1 MSTDDIN
8 SALSKVTPQKAAFL
22 VEAWLV
28 HQAIPDVSTLKFI
41 AAIIDLDFEIV
52 RYWFYCRSN
61 RDGIKRAFARS
72 AAGGSDAGIVLP
84 LLEEYYL
91 LDRFSDD
98 IGWEYQGFD
107 RESQE
112 HEQELPSSTSA
123 TTPEQIRHYKS
134 PSPQHQQQKKSSI
147 TAPLYDLTK
156 TTNIDPLKQPT
167 SGTETHRRK
176 ATWERQ
182 RGMEGSD
189 GDEYGD
195 EQAGD
200 SEEFETLGTRSRGI
214 VRASGGPSI
223 TSRTL
228 KAPVQGPSD
237 KPIRKRGRPLGSFKK
252 KPKLEPTSTKDQS
265 PKVPTT
271 QTELQQP
278 SPVPVPIFDR
288 SQSTDHTQTNIKRRY
303 LTPIILLPA
312 PRSLTVPSTEP
323 TTNLSSV
330 TIPGLVGD
338 PVAGA
343 ESRKKFLEQQQSV
356 EAQQR
361 RERNRARSTAPSRTR
376 SSNGSNVARLRAKS
390 RSNKRKVVHMSEG
403 DDGGQD
409 DDDEEDAEDEDDC
422 GSKAQD
428 PSSSLKNASDTK
440 RVERAKGPSLGNPP
454 PFFKEYGALVA
465 KRREKQPVHEQPSE
479 STINILEVV
488 LPPAPGSVLQQV
500 RSPAAIPMAPI
511 ERTAQHSLP
520 PNPTT
525 PTLPAQ
531 AQSGE
536 PNVQHN
542 PHNRLPLH
550 LGQNPGA
557 AIASRQRDMD
567 RRREEAERHREYDDD
582 QRYKEHR
589 SRDGNRTNRGRSA
602 DEESRDWSQDRRHR
616 SDSQGSSHRRDQPA
630 PESRGR
636 SLKPRPLILRRVNHA
651 VTIESNSPPCRN
663 DDLQSTIS
671 HADKIL
677 SPQLHKQ
684 HRYSCD
690 DSHSPYSLEVIDPG
704 LFAITSPPPRKPL
717 PHVATSPHQPL
728 YTQPGGHYPLG
739 DRRRSSRNV
748 DLGTHWDMHHEHQR
762 ASQSVNPGDSID
774 MTKVPTAP
782 ASFFYC
788 SDRNHNSSANNDD
801 FTDVYEQPHQPS
813 LPEFYSPR
821 PINLELH
828 TSQRPPPPF
837 SPSRPFEQPPIL
849 GAVVI
854 PLPNFNS
861 REKHQNDVS
870 QRDDS
875 MTVRPEGLSRTSSG
889 RSVGRSRDDDDGGE
903 NRSSHPSSPSKRNKG
918 QHSNSRRRSTEE
930 FQGSNGDREHRD
942 RGFDRQP
949 QHRHRDNHNHHRDEH
964 DGPSPNG
971 HRQQVHQRTGGQERH
986 REFEYEEYEVD
997 TSLRLE
1003 DSNRQRRDK
1012 SLRARSSRHPSSPSA
1027 SQQGY
1032 HHGQEQ
1038 SRRRQDASRSRW
1050 SRRGSSACGSS
1061 TRNNK
1066 RDEAKVEC
1074 TMGEWEKRREQQRVE

>member
-1 MSTDDIN
+1 MSTDNIN

-98 IGWEYQGFD
+98 IGWEYKGFD

-123 TTPEQIRHYKS
+123 TTPEQIRRQKS

-156 TTNIDPLKQPT
+156 TTNFDPLKQPT

-189 GDEYGD
+189 GDEYGG

-223 TSRTL
+223 TSRML
-228 KAPVQGPSD
+228 KAPVQGPND
-237 KPIRKRGRPLGSFKK
+237 KPMRKRGRPLGSFKK
-252 KPKLEPTSTKDQS
+252 KPKLEPTSTKDQP
-265 PKVPTT
+265 PKVLTT

-288 SQSTDHTQTNIKRRY
+288 PQSTDPTQTNIKRRY

-312 PRSLTVPSTEP
+312 PRSLTAPSTEP

-361 RERNRARSTAPSRTR
+361 RERNRAQSTAPSRTR
-376 SSNGSNVARLRAKS
+376 SSNGSNVARSRAKS

-422 GSKAQD
+422 DSKAQD

-440 RVERAKGPSLGNPP
+440 RVEIAKGPSLGNPP

-500 RSPAAIPMAPI
+500 RSPAATPMAPI

-520 PNPTT
+520 PNPIT

-531 AQSGE
+531 AQFGE
-536 PNVQHN
+536 PNVQHY

-550 LGQNPGA
+550 LGQNLGA
-557 AIASRQRDMD
+557 AYDGRGSFTAYAGSSADYGDQQALELERIASRQRDMD

-589 SRDGNRTNRGRSA
+589 SRDGNGTNRGRSA
-602 DEESRDWSQDRRHR
+602 DEE
-616 SDSQGSSHRRDQPA
+616 
-630 PESRGR
+630 
-636 SLKPRPLILRRVNHA
+636 
-651 VTIESNSPPCRN
+651 
-663 DDLQSTIS
+663 
-671 HADKIL
+671 
-677 SPQLHKQ
+677 
-684 HRYSCD
+684 
-690 DSHSPYSLEVIDPG
+690 
-704 LFAITSPPPRKPL
+704 
-717 PHVATSPHQPL
+717 
-728 YTQPGGHYPLG
+728 
-739 DRRRSSRNV
+739 
-748 DLGTHWDMHHEHQR
+748 
-762 ASQSVNPGDSID
+762 
-774 MTKVPTAP
+774 
-782 ASFFYC
+782 
-788 SDRNHNSSANNDD
+788 
-801 FTDVYEQPHQPS
+801 
-813 LPEFYSPR
+813 
-821 PINLELH
+821 
-828 TSQRPPPPF
+828 
-837 SPSRPFEQPPIL
+837 
-849 GAVVI
+849 
-854 PLPNFNS
+854 
-861 REKHQNDVS
+861 
-870 QRDDS
+870 
-875 MTVRPEGLSRTSSG
+875 
-889 RSVGRSRDDDDGGE
+889 
-903 NRSSHPSSPSKRNKG
+903 
-918 QHSNSRRRSTEE
+918 
-930 FQGSNGDREHRD
+930 
-942 RGFDRQP
+942 
-949 QHRHRDNHNHHRDEH
+949 
-964 DGPSPNG
+964 
-971 HRQQVHQRTGGQERH
+971 
-986 REFEYEEYEVD
+986 
-997 TSLRLE
+997 
-1003 DSNRQRRDK
+1003 
-1012 SLRARSSRHPSSPSA
+1012 
-1027 SQQGY
+1027 
-1032 HHGQEQ
+1032 
-1038 SRRRQDASRSRW
+1038 
-1050 SRRGSSACGSS
+1050 
-1061 TRNNK
+1061 
-1066 RDEAKVEC
+1066 
-1074 TMGEWEKRREQQRVE
+1074 